1 MFGKLRRADLQQS
14 GQKVTPNQHADS
26 ESASPSPPTGRRPT
40 GGAED
45 RKDEDRLRLL
55 SSAVEQC
62 QDGLAIADLEG
73 IIKFVNPA
81 FAAIHGY
88 TPEELYGKHLSIF
101 HTPEQMSAIEE
112 ANRILFEKGTFSGE
126 IWHRRKDGTPF
137 PTMMRNAV
145 LRDSNGE
152 AIGFIGTL
160 SDISDLKKT
169 EEALRDSEARYR
181 TLFDRVPVGL
191 YRSTPSGQILAAN
204 RALVRMLGFPD
215 RESLLKMNA
224 QALYAE
230 ATDRSRL
237 LEEIDRSS
245 VALDL
250 EMQLRRY
257 DGVTIWV
264 KENART
270 ICDSHGT
277 VLYYEGSLEDIT
289 ERKRAEEALRLSE
302 ERHRTLQANVPI
314 GVLRT
319 TLEGEFLSANPA
331 LVRMLGCTSEEEV
344 LRTPA
349 RAFWT
354 TAQRRQEFLE
364 QLRAHGSVTDFEMQI
379 RRKNGANIWVSLSA
393 RATLDEEG
401 EIAFLD
407 GVARDISER
416 KRAEEDLRRAHDNL
430 ERRVEERTSELT
442 AANRRLQREIIERE
456 RIDQALRASE
466 ARFRTIVDAS
476 KDAMIAI
483 DRRGIITI
491 FNPAAERMFGRKTE
505 QMVGQSLDG
514 LMPEDH
520 RRSHQENVR
529 SFFETGKPNGA
540 IGQTIE
546 LPALRSDGTVFPI
559 ELSLSVGKF
568 ADERFVLAVIR
579 DVSRRKQDEAALRD
593 SEAKIRALVE
603 TTSDWI
609 WEVDQDARYTYSS
622 PKAKDLL
629 GYDPDEI
636 LGKSP
641 FDLMPPEVAKSVR
654 KKFERDAE
662 AKRPFANLENVNLHK
677 DGHQVVLETSGV
689 PILDSEGNLSGYRG
703 IDRDITARKR
713 AAEELKKAKEAA
725 EAANRAKSRFLAN
738 MSHEIRTPITAMLGA
753 AELLSRPGHERHLYE
768 RAETILRNGRHL
780 LALIDDVLD
789 LSRLEAGQLKMHIT
803 QTSLLEIM
811 ADVRAITE
819 PLRQGN
825 DVEFQITFESPIPS
839 AIQTDPVRLK
849 QAVINLVNNAL
860 KYTEAGHVW
869 VRVRVNTEGG
879 EPRLSIA
886 VEDTGIGIPESELE
900 NIFDVFA
907 QVETGSRPA
916 SGGVGLGLPLTRWI
930 AQQLGGNI
938 SVQSKPGHGSTF
950 TLRVGTGPVDDQEW
964 MTPQAIAASPLTES
978 PETDSTSH
986 QQMQGSVLLAED
998 FRDARE
1004 LIEHALRSAGAQV
1017 TTVENGKEAVKVATG
1032 RPFDLILM
1040 DIRMPVM
1047 SGLEATRELRRR
1059 GCLTPIIALTASTG
1073 EDEQKRI
1080 LEAGFD
1086 DLWTKPISLKGIVE
1100 GASAY
1105 LGAPEGAEEEEP
1117 KTAPSPTEPMEP
1129 DPALRAVVAQ
1139 FVRDLPGRYE
1149 RIRSAVENSDQKSAR
1164 EALHQLVG
1172 TAGIVGFMPLSEA
1185 ANQLLTKIKKTS
1197 CADSIMELDALG
1209 AMVDAIVRSHGD
1221 QQTAPTKGA

>member
-1 MFGKLRRADLQQS
+1 MPNEQS
-14 GQKVTPNQHADS
+14 DS
-26 ESASPSPPTGRRPT
+26 ESTSPSPQT
-40 GGAED
+40 GGGRSRED
-45 RKDEDRLRLL
+45 EERLSLL
-55 SSAVEQC
+55 ASAVEQC
-62 QDGLAIADLEG
+62 QDGLVVVDLDG
-73 IIKFVNPA
+73 IIKFVNPT

-88 TPEELYGKHLSIF
+88 SPEELHGKHLSVF
-101 HTPEQMSAIEE
+101 HTAEQMSALKE
-112 ANRILFEKGTFSGE
+112 AHRVLLEKGTFSGE
-126 IWHRRKDGTPF
+126 VWHSRRDGTPF

-145 LRDSNGE
+145 LRDSDGK

-204 RALVRMLGFPD
+204 PALVRMLGFAD

-230 ATDRSRL
+230 PTDRGRL
-237 LEEIDRSS
+237 LKEIDRNS

-264 KENART
+264 KENTRT
-270 ICDSHGT
+270 ICDSNGR
-277 VLYYEGSLEDIT
+277 VLYYEGSLEEIT

-314 GVLRT
+314 GVFRT
-319 TLEGEFLSANPA
+319 TPEGRFLSANPS
-331 LVRMLGCTSEEEV
+331 LVRMLGCASEEEV

-349 RAFWT
+349 IGFWAA
-354 TAQRRQEFLE
+354 AQCREEFLE
-364 QLRAHGSVTDFEMQI
+364 QLRVRGSVTDFEMQI

-393 RATLDEEG
+393 RATLDEKG
-401 EIAFLD
+401 EITFLD
-407 GVARDISER
+407 GVARDITKR
-416 KRAEEDLRRAHDNL
+416 KRAEEELRRARDNL

-483 DRRGIITI
+483 DRRGLITI
-491 FNPAAERMFGRKTE
+491 FNPAAERMFGHRKE
-505 QMVGQSLDG
+505 QMVGQPLNG

-520 RRSHQENVR
+520 RRLHQEYVR
-529 SFFETGKPNGA
+529 SYFETGKPNGA

-546 LPALRSDGTVFPI
+546 LPALRSDGEVFPI
-559 ELSLSVGKF
+559 ELSLSVGQF

-579 DVSRRKQDEAALRD
+579 DVSRRKEAESALRD
-593 SEAKIRALVE
+593 SEAKVRALVE

-609 WEVDQDARYTYSS
+609 WEVDKDARYTYAS
-622 PKAKDLL
+622 PKVKDLL
-629 GYDPDEI
+629 GYEPEEV
-636 LGKSP
+636 LGKTP
-641 FDLMPPEVAKSVR
+641 FDLMPPDVAKSVR
-654 KKFERDAE
+654 NTFEKIAG
-662 AKRPFANLENVNLHK
+662 AKRPFANLENRNLHK
-677 DGHQVVLETSGV
+677 DGRQVVLETSGV
-689 PILDSEGNLSGYRG
+689 PILDSEGNLLGYRG

-713 AAEELKKAKEAA
+713 AAQELKKAKEAA

-753 AELLSRPGHERHLYE
+753 AELITRPKDERYLYE

-780 LALIDDVLD
+780 LALIDDLLD
-789 LSRLEAGQLKMHIT
+789 LSRLEAGHLKMHVT
-803 QTSLLEIM
+803 QASLLDIM
-811 ADVRAITE
+811 ADVQAITE

-825 DVEFQITFESPIPS
+825 DVDFQIMFESAIPS
-839 AIQTDPVRLK
+839 VIQTDPVRLK
-849 QAVINLVNNAL
+849 EAVVNLVNNAL

-869 VRVRVNTEGG
+869 VRVSVRAEDD

-886 VEDTGIGIPESELE
+886 VEDTGMGIPESELE
-900 NIFDVFA
+900 SIFDLFSR
-907 QVETGSRPA
+907 VETGSRPA

-930 AQQLGGNI
+930 AQQLGGSI
-938 SVQSKPGHGSTF
+938 GVRSKPGHGSTF
-950 TLRVGTGPVDDQEW
+950 TLRVATGPLEGIEW
-964 MTPQAIAASPLTES
+964 IMPQAITSSLLTES
-978 PETDSTSH
+978 QEADRDLT
-986 QQMQGSVLLAED
+986 QQVEGSVLLAED

-1004 LIEHALRSAGAQV
+1004 LIEHALRSAGAHV
-1017 TTVENGKEAVKVATG
+1017 TTVENGEEAVKVATS

-1047 SGLEATRELRRR
+1047 NGLEATRELRRR
-1059 GCLTPIIALTASTG
+1059 GCLTPIIALTASTAEG
-1073 EDEQKRI
+1073 EQKRI

-1100 GASAY
+1100 
-1105 LGAPEGAEEEEP
+1105 
-1117 KTAPSPTEPMEP
+1117 
-1129 DPALRAVVAQ
+1129 RA
-1139 FVRDLPGRYE
+1139 
-1149 RIRSAVENSDQKSAR
+1149 
-1164 EALHQLVG
+1164 
-1172 TAGIVGFMPLSEA
+1172 
-1185 ANQLLTKIKKTS
+1185 
-1197 CADSIMELDALG
+1197 
-1209 AMVDAIVRSHGD
+1209 
-1221 QQTAPTKGA
+1221 